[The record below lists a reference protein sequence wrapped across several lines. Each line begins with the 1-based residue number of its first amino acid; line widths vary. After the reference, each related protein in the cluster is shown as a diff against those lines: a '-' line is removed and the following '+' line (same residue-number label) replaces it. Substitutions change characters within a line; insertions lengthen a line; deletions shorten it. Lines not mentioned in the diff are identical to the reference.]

1 MGHFLLSILLA
12 VPYLGSSNY
21 WTQLSDTAVTKTP
34 IIKSEVAQGGNNLY
48 AVWMEENDADEMR
61 AIRFR
66 RSGDNG
72 LTWDDAVLIDRQSD
86 WCSSARN
93 MQMMKADGNNVYLL
107 SQTRETSLYL
117 FRSADGG
124 QTFQRVV
131 VDSLP
136 ENQRSGS
143 DYAKY
148 TAYFIEAQGQDV
160 VVAYQREKNSNGGTK
175 IFVAIS
181 HDAGITF
188 QDTLINEDLDG
199 SILYGLT
206 YNNGRWSVLH
216 HDYSWYGGLT
226 WGIVY
231 VTSGHELEFQTTKAS
246 PVTDS
251 GKDKANMSSSG
262 TSNYH
267 PVMCQIGDTI
277 HIVMDAQVV
286 DSVPRKTVYRRS
298 DDGGVTWTDPIILPS
313 QSESG
318 NLKQVIARNGHVYV
332 VDVNESS
339 RVGIH
344 VSHDNGATWEH
355 HNEFTAQNSRQYWN
369 GTEDYSLQFD
379 PNDPSG
385 LSVYFVAVRMMW
397 LYTRDGFRTISA
409 ANSLGFGILDTN
421 GSNTIGHVVVDN
433 QGKRHFFVRTKSYGN
448 ANIFFY
454 HAEDRQPQPSGEMAL
469 HMAKNK
475 SGCTESISITPKEDL
490 RIDSAI
496 TVSLWVKVDSIE
508 SGNTYLAWHS
518 VYATQEP
525 SIYDMG
531 WFMKLCYDKY
541 DKKSYFSVGLTT
553 DKSDDNKG
561 TEIYNK
567 DLRITACGKWR
578 HVLFTYDARMGG
590 NNFRIYTDGIL
601 VAEASMTGKLDWGFT
616 PILLGLDYYAQA
628 SVNYDDFCIW
638 NCALTQEEVAQL
650 PFKTPRIDNRVVYL
664 DFNNTLADASGHG
677 HGAVPLFGEEY
688 IPHEPTT
695 PPHADFNA
703 IIEGKRLSAIDKTP
717 DGAAIKWH
725 FGDGYTSD
733 QRHPQHDY
741 YKVGDY
747 AVKMIAQSDSAAWG
761 CEKVV
766 SVAGLSGIS
775 PDDVGNSGYYFP
787 TIYGGGLTKDI
798 SKIFLAKDSVLIP
811 CDSLLNYENGK
822 MKVRFTVEQA
832 AVGSWSLIVDKDTLR
847 NAVYISEAEDGWRP
861 EITLTGREKLLKD
874 KWQTY
879 TFTIRNRNN
888 TSMHQVPF
896 YLFVQDVKDLDV
908 EFINFKMGEP
918 IIKEMPTEYQNHLSD
933 SIGEYGMCK
942 IKTPNLKDSVP
953 ARLYFLILPIVEAY
967 SSEEFRVRIKG
978 NGDIYVLGGVSA
990 PLLAPQ
996 GAYRISYEEW
1006 EQMHTYAR
1014 ATAPARY
1021 IRRVAMNDM
1030 TTKAGCLMEYIGRG
1044 VISGTAGA
1052 IPGGDC
1058 LVGMGFTVYDFYND
1072 VKDDN
1077 KKIVSNALWNFG
1089 GSAIGCAASLMGP
1102 LTGFLVGT
1110 ISSMICNYHTV
1121 KECLGDPNT
1130 TEKKVRSV
1138 TSLDPNEM
1146 VGPAGA
1152 GDEHWLKHNQDMD
1165 YTIFFENKSTATAPA
1180 HTITIRDT
1188 LDTTTLDLSSF
1199 GFTHFAWGDTTF
1211 TIEGTNVQEF
1221 TRDVDLRPAKELI
1234 VRVSGKLDTIK
1245 GIADWTILSLN
1256 PITREEEEDPDLGV
1270 LPPNDEKGN
1279 GEGYVG
1285 YRIMQKPSLA
1295 TGTSIHSKATIVFD
1309 TNDPIATNDFVNR
1322 VDTVAPVSAVASVE
1336 AVGDSLLLTFSGTD
1350 TESGI
1355 ATYEVWAQFNDTI
1368 TGVLEVAYSGN
1379 TMKLPIVA
1387 DKMGFWIVATDKVG
1401 WQETKERAPEV
1412 IYQKPTDLIAPTN
1425 NQQQRHVFKMLR
1437 DNHLYILCNDK
1448 IYTVFGQEITKTR
1461 N

>member
-1 MGHFLLSILLA
+1 MGHLLLSILLA
-12 VPYLGSSNY
+12 VPYLGSSHY

-34 IIKSEVAQGGNNLY
+34 IFKSEVAQGGNNLY
-48 AVWMEENDADEMR
+48 AVWMEEEDADDMR

-86 WCSSARN
+86 WCSSGRN

-107 SQTRETSLYL
+107 SQTRQTSLYL

-136 ENQRSGS
+136 EGQRGGG

-148 TAYFIEAQGQDV
+148 NAYFIEAQGQDV
-160 VVAYQREKNSNGGTK
+160 VVAYQRTRNLGGTK

-181 HDAGITF
+181 HDAGVTF
-188 QDTLINEDLDG
+188 QDTLINKDQDG
-199 SILYGLT
+199 STLYGLT
-206 YNNGRWSVLH
+206 YDKGRWSVLH
-216 HDYSWYGGLT
+216 HQASWYGGLT

-251 GKDKANMSSSG
+251 GKDKANMSISG
-262 TSNYH
+262 TKNYH
-267 PVMCQIGDTI
+267 PIMCQIGDTI

-286 DSVPRKTVYRRS
+286 DSVRRKTVYRRS

-313 QSESG
+313 KSENSD
-318 NLKQVIARNGHVYV
+318 LKQVIARNGHVYV
-332 VDVNESS
+332 ADFNESS

-355 HNEFTAQNSRQYWN
+355 HNEFTAENSRQYWD

-397 LYTRDGFRTISA
+397 IYTRDGFRTISA
-409 ANSLGFGILDTN
+409 ANSLGIGIKDVN

-454 HAEDRQPQPSGEMAL
+454 HAEDRQPQHSGEMAL
-469 HMAKNK
+469 HMAKNE
-475 SGCTESISITPKEDL
+475 SGYIEPISITPKEDL

-496 TVSLWVKVDSIE
+496 TVSLWVKVDSI
-508 SGNTYLAWHS
+508 TYGDIHMAWHS
-518 VYATQEP
+518 AYATQEP
-525 SIYDMG
+525 SIWDKG
-531 WFMKLCYDKY
+531 WFMKLNYDKY

-561 TEIYNK
+561 TELYNK
-567 DLRITACGKWR
+567 DWRIVRFGKWH

-590 NNFRIYTDGIL
+590 NNFRAYTDGIL

-616 PILLGLDYYAQA
+616 PILLGLGYYAQA

-638 NCALTQEEVAQL
+638 NCALTPEEVAQL
-650 PFKTPRIDNRVVYL
+650 PVKTPRIANRVVYL

-688 IPHEPTT
+688 TPHEPLT

-717 DGAAIKWH
+717 DGAAIQWH

-747 AVKMIAQSDSAAWG
+747 AVKMIAESDSAAWG
-761 CEKVV
+761 CEKMV
-766 SVAGLSGIS
+766 SVAGLSDIS
-775 PDDVGNSGYYFP
+775 PRGVGNSGYYFP
-787 TIYGGGLTKDI
+787 TIYGGALTKDI

-832 AVGSWSLIVDKDTLR
+832 AVGSWNLIVDKDTLYY
-847 NAVYISEAEDGWRP
+847 AVYITEAEDRWQP

-888 TSMHQVPF
+888 TSMYQVPF

-918 IIKEMPTEYQNHLSD
+918 IIKEMPEEYQNHLRD

-953 ARLYFLILPIVEAY
+953 ARLYFLILPILEAN

-996 GAYRISYEEW
+996 GAYRISYEAW
-1006 EQMHTYAR
+1006 EQMHTYDAR

-1030 TTKAGCLMEYIGRG
+1030 TTKASCLMEYIGRG

-1077 KKIVSNALWNFG
+1077 KKVVSNALWNFG

-1110 ISSMICNYHTV
+1110 ISSMISNYHTV

-1130 TEKKVRSV
+1130 TEKQVRSV
-1138 TSLDPNEM
+1138 SSLDPNEM

-1270 LPPNDEKGN
+1270 LPPNDEKGS

-1285 YRIMQKPSLA
+1285 YRITQKGSLA
-1295 TGTSIHSKATIVFD
+1295 SGTSIHSKATIVFD

-1322 VDTVAPVSAVASVE
+1322 VATVAPVSAVASVV

-1355 ATYEVWAQFNDTI
+1355 ATYEVWAQLNDTL
-1368 TGVLEVAYSGN
+1368 TGVLDAAYSGN

-1387 DKMGFWIVATDKVG
+1387 NKMGFWIVATDKVG

-1412 IYQKPTDLIAPTN
+1412 VYEKPTGLVTPTRG
-1425 NQQQRHVFKMLR
+1425 QQCKSILKVFDHDQIYILR
-1437 DNHLYILCNDK
+1437 DNQV
-1448 IYTVFGQEITKTR
+1448 YTITGQKVR
-1461 N
+1461 

>member
-1 MGHFLLSILLA
+1 MSHFLLSILLA
-12 VPYLGSSNY
+12 VPYLGNTNY

-34 IIKSEVAQGGNNLY
+34 IFKSEVAQGGNNLY
-48 AVWMEENDADEMR
+48 AVWMEEAVDDMR

-72 LTWDDAVLIDRQSD
+72 LTWDDAVLIDRQSS
-86 WCSSARN
+86 WCEYYRN
-93 MQMMKADGNNVYLL
+93 IQMMAASGNNVYLL
-107 SQTRETSLYL
+107 SQTLETSLYL

-160 VVAYQREKNSNGGTK
+160 VVAYQRKKNYNGCTK

-181 HDAGITF
+181 HDAGVTF
-188 QDTLINEDLDG
+188 QDTLINEDQDG

-206 YNNGRWSVLH
+206 YDKGRWSVLH
-216 HDYSWYGGLT
+216 HHSSWYGYT
-226 WGIVY
+226 WAWGRVY
-231 VTSGHELEFQTTKAS
+231 VTSGHELEFQTTKAN

-251 GKDKANMSSSG
+251 GKDMANISTMG
-262 TSNYH
+262 TNYH
-267 PVMCQIGDTI
+267 PIMCQVGDTI

-286 DSVPRKTVYRRS
+286 DSVRRKTVYRRS
-298 DDGGVTWTDPIILPS
+298 DDGGLTWSDPVTLPS
-313 QSESG
+313 EAESY
-318 NLKQVIARNGHVYV
+318 NLKQVIARNGHVYA

-344 VSHDNGATWEH
+344 VSHDNGVTWEH
-355 HNEFTAQNSRQYWN
+355 HNELTAQNSAQFWN

-409 ANSLGFGILDTN
+409 ANSLGLGIVDIN
-421 GSNTIGHVVVDN
+421 GSSTIGHLVVDN
-433 QGKRHFFVRTKSYGN
+433 HGKRHFFVRTKSYGN

-469 HMAKNK
+469 HVAKNK
-475 SGCTESISITPKEDL
+475 SGYTEPISITPKEDL

-496 TVSLWVKVDSIE
+496 TVSLWVKVDSVEYGDIHM
-508 SGNTYLAWHS
+508 AWHS
-518 VYATQEP
+518 VYTIPEP
-525 SIYDMG
+525 SIYDKG
-531 WFMKLCYDKY
+531 WFMKLNYDKY

-561 TEIYNK
+561 TELYNK
-567 DLRITACGKWR
+567 DWRIIGPGEWH

-590 NNFRIYTDGIL
+590 NNFRAYTDGIL
-601 VAEASMTGKLDWGFT
+601 VAEASLTGKLNWGFT
-616 PILLGLDYYAQA
+616 PILLGLGYYTRA
-628 SVNYDDFCIW
+628 SVNYDDFSIW

-747 AVKMIAQSDSAAWG
+747 AVKMIAESDSAAWG
-761 CEKVV
+761 CEKMV

-775 PDDVGNSGYYFP
+775 PDNVGNSGYYFP
-787 TIYGGGLTKDI
+787 TIYGGALTKDI

-832 AVGSWSLIVDKDTLR
+832 TVGSWSLIVDKDTLR

-918 IIKEMPTEYQNHLSD
+918 IIKEMPEEYQNHLRD

-953 ARLYFLILPIVEAY
+953 ARLYFLILPILEAN

-1006 EQMHTYAR
+1006 EQMHLAEPISH
-1014 ATAPARY
+1014 APARY

-1030 TTKAGCLMEYIGRG
+1030 TTKASCLMEYIGRG

-1058 LVGMGFTVYDFYND
+1058 LVGMGFTVYDLHND
-1072 VKDDN
+1072 IKDDN

-1089 GSAIGCAASLMGP
+1089 GTAIGCAASLMGP

-1110 ISSMICNYHTV
+1110 VSSMICNYHTV

-1146 VGPAGA
+1146 VGPSGA

-1211 TIEGTNVQEF
+1211 SIEGANVQEF

-1270 LPPNDEKGN
+1270 LPPNDEKGS

-1285 YRIMQKPSLA
+1285 YRIMQKGSLA
-1295 TGTSIHSKATIVFD
+1295 SGTSIHSKATIVFD
-1309 TNDPIATNDFVNR
+1309 SNDPIATNDFINR

-1355 ATYEVWAQFNDTI
+1355 ATYEVWAQLNDTL
-1368 TGVLEVAYSGN
+1368 TGILDAAYSGN
-1379 TMKLPIVA
+1379 TMKLPILA

-1412 IYQKPTDLIAPTN
+1412 VYEKPTGLITPMMDKKGKSVFKVLDNNLIYILRN
-1425 NQQQRHVFKMLR
+1425 NQA
-1437 DNHLYILCNDK
+1437 
-1448 IYTVFGQEITKTR
+1448 YTITGQKVK
-1461 N
+1461 

>member
-1 MGHFLLSILLA
+1 MGHLLLSILLA

-48 AVWMEENDADEMR
+48 AVWMEEPVDDMR

-72 LTWDDAVLIDRQSD
+72 LTWDDAVLIDRQSRY
-86 WCSSARN
+86 CNSARN

-107 SQTRETSLYL
+107 SQTLETSLYL

-136 ENQRSGS
+136 EGQRGGG

-148 TAYFIEAQGQDV
+148 NAYFIEAQGQDV
-160 VVAYQREKNSNGGTK
+160 VVAYQRTRNLGGTK

-181 HDAGITF
+181 HDAGVTF
-188 QDTLINEDLDG
+188 QDTLINKDLDG

-206 YNNGRWSVLH
+206 YDKGRWSVLH

-251 GKDKANMSSSG
+251 GKDKADMSTIG

-286 DSVPRKTVYRRS
+286 DSVRRKTVYRRS
-298 DDGGVTWTDPIILPS
+298 DDGGVTWTDPIILPG
-313 QSESG
+313 QSENS

-355 HNEFTAQNSRQYWN
+355 HNEFTAENSRQYWN

-409 ANSLGFGILDTN
+409 ANSLGFGIMDVN

-508 SGNTYLAWHS
+508 SSNTYLAWHN

-525 SIYDMG
+525 STFRCG

-553 DKSDDNKG
+553 DKSDDNWG
-561 TEIYNK
+561 TEINNK

-590 NNFRIYTDGIL
+590 NNFRAYTDGIL

-638 NCALTQEEVAQL
+638 NCALTPEEVAQL

-717 DGAAIKWH
+717 DGAAIRWH
-725 FGDGYTSD
+725 FGDGYTST

-747 AVKMIAQSDSAAWG
+747 AVKMIAESDSAAWG

-766 SVAGLSGIS
+766 SVAGLSDIS
-775 PDDVGNSGYYFP
+775 PRGVGNSGYYFP

-811 CDSLLNYENGK
+811 CDSLLSYENGK

-832 AVGSWSLIVDKDTLR
+832 AVGSWNLIVDKDTLYS
-847 NAVYISEAEDGWRP
+847 AVYISEAEDRWSP

-918 IIKEMPTEYQNHLSD
+918 IIKEMPTEYQNHLRD

-953 ARLYFLILPIVEAY
+953 ARLYFLILPILEAN

-996 GAYRISYEEW
+996 GAYRIHYEEW
-1006 EQMHTYAR
+1006 LGGSGMTHA

-1110 ISSMICNYHTV
+1110 VSSMICNYHTV

-1130 TEKKVRSV
+1130 TEKNVRSV

-1180 HTITIRDT
+1180 HTIAIRDT
-1188 LDTTTLDLSSF
+1188 LDTTTLDFSSF

-1234 VRVSGKLDTIK
+1234 VRVSGKLDTVK

-1270 LPPNDEKGN
+1270 LPPNDEKGS

-1285 YRIMQKPSLA
+1285 YRIAQKGSLA
-1295 TGTSIHSKATIVFD
+1295 SGTSIHSKATIVFD

-1322 VDTVAPVSAVASVE
+1322 IDTVAPSSTVASVE

-1355 ATYEVWAQFNDTI
+1355 ATYEVWGQFNDTI
-1368 TGVLEVAYSGN
+1368 TGVLDAAYSGN

-1412 IYQKPTDLIAPTN
+1412 VYEKPTDLVVPTSDQRYRYVFKVFDN
-1425 NQQQRHVFKMLR
+1425 NQIYILR
-1437 DNHLYILCNDK
+1437 DNQA
-1448 IYTVFGQEITKTR
+1448 YTITGQKVR
-1461 N
+1461 

>member
-1 MGHFLLSILLA
+1 MSHLLLSILLA

-48 AVWMEENDADEMR
+48 AVWMEDKDSEDMN

-72 LTWDDAVLIDRQSD
+72 LTWDDAVLIDRQGQYVPYR
-86 WCSSARN
+86 RN
-93 MQMMKADGNNVYLL
+93 RQMMKADGNNVYLL
-107 SQTRETSLYL
+107 SQTIETSLYL

-136 ENQRSGS
+136 EGQRGGG

-148 TAYFIEAQGQDV
+148 NAYFIEAQGQDV
-160 VVAYQREKNSNGGTK
+160 VVAYQRERNIGGTK

-181 HDAGITF
+181 HDAGVTF
-188 QDTLINEDLDG
+188 QDTLINKDQDG

-206 YNNGRWSVLH
+206 YDKGRWCVLH

-251 GKDKANMSSSG
+251 GKDKANMSSTG

-298 DDGGVTWTDPIILPS
+298 DDGGVTWTDPIILPC

-332 VDVNESS
+332 ADVNESS

-355 HNEFTAQNSRQYWN
+355 HNEFTAENSRQYWN

-397 LYTRDGFRTISA
+397 IYTRDGFRTISA
-409 ANSLGFGILDTN
+409 ANSLGVGIKDTN

-448 ANIFFY
+448 VNIFFY

-469 HMAKNK
+469 HMAKNE
-475 SGCTESISITPKEDL
+475 SGYIEPISITPKEDL

-496 TVSLWVKVDSIE
+496 TVSLWVKVDSI
-508 SGNTYLAWHS
+508 TYGDIYMAWHS

-525 SIYDMG
+525 SIFDRG
-531 WFMKLCYDKY
+531 WFMKLYRDRYAQKMY
-541 DKKSYFSVGLTT
+541 LNVGLTT

-561 TEIYNK
+561 TEIYN
-567 DLRITACGKWR
+567 DDWCIIGPGKWH

-590 NNFRIYTDGIL
+590 NNFRAYTNGIL

-616 PILLGLDYYAQA
+616 PILLGLGYYAKA

-638 NCALTQEEVAQL
+638 NCALTPEEVAQL
-650 PFKTPRIDNRVVYL
+650 PVKTPRIANRVVYL

-688 IPHEPTT
+688 TPHEPLT

-725 FGDGYTSD
+725 FDDGYTST

-747 AVKMIAQSDSAAWG
+747 AVKMIAESDSAAWG
-761 CEKVV
+761 CEKMV
-766 SVAGLSGIS
+766 SVAGLSDIS
-775 PDDVGNSGYYFP
+775 PRSVGNSGYYFP
-787 TIYGGGLTKDI
+787 TIYGGALTKDI

-832 AVGSWSLIVDKDTLR
+832 AVGSWNLIVDKDTLYS
-847 NAVYISEAEDGWRP
+847 AVYISKAEDRWSP

-918 IIKEMPTEYQNHLSD
+918 IIKEMPEEYQNHLRD

-953 ARLYFLILPIVEAY
+953 ARLYFLILPILEAN

-1006 EQMHTYAR
+1006 EQIHLVKPVSH
-1014 ATAPARY
+1014 APARY

-1077 KKIVSNALWNFG
+1077 KKVVSNALWNFG

-1110 ISSMICNYHTV
+1110 VSSMICNYHTV

-1130 TEKKVRSV
+1130 TEKNVRSV

-1180 HTITIRDT
+1180 HTIAIRDT

-1211 TIEGTNVQEF
+1211 SIEGTNVQEF

-1256 PITREEEEDPDLGV
+1256 PTTREEEEDPDLGV
-1270 LPPNDEKGN
+1270 LPPNDEKGS

-1285 YRIMQKPSLA
+1285 YRLMQKPSLA
-1295 TGTSIHSKATIVFD
+1295 CGTSIHSKATIVFD

-1355 ATYEVWAQFNDTI
+1355 ATYEVWAQFNDTL
-1368 TGVLEVAYSGN
+1368 TGVLDAAYSGN

-1412 IYQKPTDLIAPTN
+1412 VYEKPTGLITPMMDKNSKRVIKVLDN
-1425 NQQQRHVFKMLR
+1425 NLIYILR
-1437 DNHLYILCNDK
+1437 DNQV
-1448 IYTVFGQEITKTR
+1448 YTITGQKVR
-1461 N
+1461 

>member
-1 MGHFLLSILLA
+1 MGHLLLSILLA

-48 AVWMEENDADEMR
+48 AVWMEEAVDDMR

-72 LTWDDAVLIDRQSD
+72 LTWDDAVLIDRQSS
-86 WCSSARN
+86 WCSYYRN
-93 MQMMKADGNNVYLL
+93 IQMMTASGNNVYLL
-107 SQTRETSLYL
+107 SQTIETSLYL

-143 DYAKY
+143 DFAKY
-148 TAYFIEAQGQDV
+148 NAYFIEAQGQDV
-160 VVAYQREKNSNGGTK
+160 VVAYMRERNSDFDTK

-181 HDAGITF
+181 HDAGVTF
-188 QDTLINEDLDG
+188 QDTLINEDQHG

-206 YNNGRWSVLH
+206 YDKGRWSVLH
-216 HDYSWYGGLT
+216 HNFNRYGF
-226 WGIVY
+226 WGRVY
-231 VTSGHELEFQTTKAS
+231 VTSGHELEFQTTKAN

-251 GKDKANMSSSG
+251 DKDMAWISTTG
-262 TSNYH
+262 TRNYH
-267 PVMCQIGDTI
+267 PIMCQVGDTI

-286 DSVPRKTVYRRS
+286 DSVRRKTVYRRS

-313 QSESG
+313 QSENSD
-318 NLKQVIARNGHVYV
+318 LKQVIARNGHVYV

-344 VSHDNGATWEH
+344 VSHDNGVTWEH
-355 HNEFTAQNSRQYWN
+355 HNELTAQNSRQYWN

-409 ANSLGFGILDTN
+409 ANSLGLGIVDTN
-421 GSNTIGHVVVDN
+421 GSSTIGHLVVDN
-433 QGKRHFFVRTKSYGN
+433 QGKRHFFVRTTYKPLDA
-448 ANIFFY
+448 ANIFYY

-475 SGCTESISITPKEDL
+475 SEYTEFISITPKEDL

-496 TVSLWVKVDSIE
+496 TVSLWVKVDSVEYGDIHM
-508 SGNTYLAWHS
+508 AWHS
-518 VYATQEP
+518 VSATQEP
-525 SIYDMG
+525 SIYNMG
-531 WFMKLCYDKY
+531 WYMKFCNSY

-553 DKSDDNKG
+553 DKSDDNRG
-561 TEIYNK
+561 TALYNE
-567 DLRITACGKWR
+567 DLRITACGKWH

-590 NNFRIYTDGIL
+590 NNFRAYTDGIL
-601 VAEASMTGKLDWGFT
+601 VAEASLTGKLNWGFT
-616 PILLGLDYYAQA
+616 PILLGLGYYYERA
-628 SVNYDDFCIW
+628 SMNYDDFSIW
-638 NCALTQEEVAQL
+638 NCALTPEEVAQL

-747 AVKMIAQSDSAAWG
+747 AVKMIAESDSAAWG

-766 SVAGLSGIS
+766 SVAGLTSIS
-775 PDDVGNSGYYFP
+775 PDNVGNSGYYFP

-832 AVGSWSLIVDKDTLR
+832 AVGSWNLIVDKDTLYS
-847 NAVYISEAEDGWRP
+847 AVYISEAEDVWSP

-918 IIKEMPTEYQNHLSD
+918 IIKEMPEEYQNHLRD

-942 IKTPNLKDSVP
+942 IKTPNLKDSIP
-953 ARLYFLILPIVEAY
+953 ARLYFLILPILEAN

-1006 EQMHTYAR
+1006 EQMHTYAEPVR
-1014 ATAPARY
+1014 R

-1030 TTKAGCLMEYIGRG
+1030 TTKASCLMEYIGRG

-1058 LVGMGFTVYDFYND
+1058 LVGMGFTVYDLHND

-1110 ISSMICNYHTV
+1110 VSSMISNYHTV

-1146 VGPAGA
+1146 VGPSGA

-1234 VRVSGKLDTIK
+1234 VRVSGKLDTVK

-1270 LPPNDEKGN
+1270 LPPNDEKGS

-1285 YRIMQKPSLA
+1285 YRITQKGSLA
-1295 TGTSIHSKATIVFD
+1295 SGTSIHSKATIVFD
-1309 TNDPIATNDFVNR
+1309 TNNPIATNDFVNR
-1322 VDTVAPVSAVASVE
+1322 VDTVAPSSAVASVE

-1355 ATYEVWAQFNDTI
+1355 ATYEVWAQLNDTL
-1368 TGVLEVAYSGN
+1368 TGILDAAYSGN
-1379 TMKLPIVA
+1379 TMTLPLLA
-1387 DKMGFWIVATDKVG
+1387 DKMGFWVVATDKVG
-1401 WQETKERAPEV
+1401 WQETKERAPEIV
-1412 IYQKPTDLIAPTN
+1412 YEKPTGLVTPSEDTN
-1425 NQQQRHVFKMLR
+1425 SKYVIKVLE
-1437 DNHLYILCNDK
+1437 DNHLYILYEDRVYS
-1448 IYTVFGQEITKTR
+1448 IFGQTIK
-1461 N
+1461 

>member
-72 LTWDDAVLIDRQSD
+72 LTWDDAVLIDRQNRG
-86 WCSSARN
+86 CAYTRN
-93 MQMMKADGNNVYLL
+93 LQMMTAAGNNVYLL
-107 SQTRETSLYL
+107 SQTKETSLYL
-117 FRSADGG
+117 FRSANGG
-124 QTFQRVV
+124 QSFQRVV
-131 VDSLP
+131 LDSLP
-136 ENQRSGS
+136 ENQRGGG

-160 VVAYQREKNSNGGTK
+160 VVAYQRERNIGGTK

-188 QDTLINEDLDG
+188 QDTLINKDLDG
-199 SILYGLT
+199 TILYGLT
-206 YNNGRWSVLH
+206 YDKGRWSVLH
-216 HDYSWYGGLT
+216 HHSSWYGGLT
-226 WGIVY
+226 WGKAY
-231 VTSGHELEFQTTKAS
+231 VTSGHELEFQTTKLN

-251 GKDKANMSSSG
+251 GKDKANMSVSG

-286 DSVPRKTVYRRS
+286 DSEPRQTVYRRS
-298 DDGGVTWTDPIILPS
+298 DDGGLTWSDPVTLPS
-313 QSESG
+313 KAESG
-318 NLKQVIARNGHVYV
+318 DLKQVIARNGHVYA
-332 VDVNESS
+332 VDINESS

-409 ANSLGFGILDTN
+409 ANSLGVGIKDTN

-433 QGKRHFFVRTKSYGN
+433 QGKRHFFVRTKSYGD

-469 HMAKNK
+469 HIAKNE
-475 SGCTESISITPKEDL
+475 SGYIEPISITPKEDL
-490 RIDSAI
+490 RVDSAI
-496 TVSLWVKVDSIE
+496 TISLWVKVDSIE
-508 SGNTYLAWHS
+508 YGDIYMAWHNTYT
-518 VYATQEP
+518 TQVP
-525 SIYDMG
+525 STFDCG
-531 WFMKLCYDKY
+531 WFMRLNYDVNKKLG
-541 DKKSYFSVGLTT
+541 YFSVALTT
-553 DKSDDNKG
+553 DKSDDNRG
-561 TEIYNK
+561 TELYNQ
-567 DLRITACGKWR
+567 DWRIVRPNKWH
-578 HVLFTYDARMGG
+578 HVLFTYDARIGG
-590 NNFRIYTDGIL
+590 NNFRAYTDGVL
-601 VAEASMTGKLDWGFT
+601 VDEASLTGKLDWGFT
-616 PILLGLDYYAQA
+616 PIMLGLGNYARA
-628 SVNYDDFCIW
+628 SVNYDDFSIW
-638 NCALTQEEVAQL
+638 NCALTPEEVAQL
-650 PFKTPRIDNRVVYL
+650 PFNTPRPTNRVLHL

-677 HGAVPLFGEEY
+677 HGAVPLFGEVY
-688 IPHEPTT
+688 TPHEATT
-695 PPHADFNA
+695 PPHAVFNA
-703 IIEGKRLSAIDKTP
+703 IIEGKRLSAIDKTTN
-717 DGAAIKWH
+717 GAAVKWH
-725 FGDGYTSD
+725 LGDGYTST
-733 QRHPQHDY
+733 QRHPQYNY

-747 AVKMIAQSDSAAWG
+747 AVKMIAENDSAAWG

-766 SVAGLSGIS
+766 SVAGLSAIS
-775 PDDVGNSGYYFP
+775 PNNVGNNGYYYP

-798 SKIFLAKDSVLIP
+798 KKIFLAKDSILIP
-811 CDSLLNYENGK
+811 CDTLLNYENGK

-832 AVGSWSLIVDKDTLR
+832 TLGWWNLIVDKDTLR
-847 NAVYISEAEDGWRP
+847 SALIINQAEDRWEP
-861 EITLTGREKLLKD
+861 EISLTGREKLLKD

-918 IIKEMPTEYQNHLSD
+918 IIKEMPEEYQNHLRD

-953 ARLYFLILPIVEAY
+953 ARLYFLILPIVEAN
-967 SSEEFRVRIKG
+967 SSEELRVRIKG
-978 NGDIYVLGGVSA
+978 NDDIHVLGGVSA
-990 PLLAPQ
+990 PLMAPQ

-1006 EQMHTYAR
+1006 ERIHLLKPVSYN
-1014 ATAPARY
+1014 APARY

-1030 TTKAGCLMEYIGRG
+1030 TTKAGCLMDYIGRG

-1052 IPGGDC
+1052 VPGGDC
-1058 LVGMGFTVYDFYND
+1058 IVGMGFTVYDFYND

-1089 GSAIGCAASLMGP
+1089 GTAIGCAASLMGP

-1110 ISSMICNYHTV
+1110 ISSMISNYHSV
-1121 KECLGDPNT
+1121 KECIGDPNT

-1138 TSLDPNEM
+1138 SSLDPNEM

-1152 GDEHWLKHNQDMD
+1152 GAEHWLKHNQDMD

-1211 TIEGTNVQEF
+1211 SIEGTNVQEF

-1256 PITREEEEDPDLGV
+1256 PTTREEEEDPDLGV
-1270 LPPNDEKGN
+1270 LPPNDEKGS

-1285 YRIMQKPSLA
+1285 YRITQKPSLA
-1295 TGTSIHSKATIVFD
+1295 SGTSILSKATIVFD

-1322 VDTVAPVSAVASVE
+1322 VDTVAPVSSVASVE

-1355 ATYEVWAQFNDTI
+1355 ATYEVWGQFNDTL
-1368 TGVLEVAYSGN
+1368 TGILDAAYSGN

-1412 IYQKPTDLIAPTN
+1412 VYEKPTGLETLVNHN
-1425 NQQQRHVFKMLR
+1425 NKRSTLKLLHN
-1437 DNHLYILCNDK
+1437 NHLYIIQNNKLYNVSGLRVK
-1448 IYTVFGQEITKTR
+1448 
-1461 N
+1461 